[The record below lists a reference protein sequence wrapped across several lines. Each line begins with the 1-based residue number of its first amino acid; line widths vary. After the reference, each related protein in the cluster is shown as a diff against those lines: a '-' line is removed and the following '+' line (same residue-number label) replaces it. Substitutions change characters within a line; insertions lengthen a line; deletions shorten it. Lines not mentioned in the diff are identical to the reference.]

1 MSLRRESK
9 KLYFKII
16 LGVYMLTIV
25 LNSYNNFM
33 LTVNSEKFK
42 KLESEI
48 SVLNDE
54 VIDLN
59 FRVSQASSLAN
70 IEEKSQ
76 KLGFVKVEKSVILT
90 PLQLA
95 LKND

>member
-1 MSLRRESK
+1 
-9 KLYFKII
+9 
-16 LGVYMLTIV
+16 MLTIV